1 MSSTQ
6 KINGRLPSVGG
17 LQQRAEDQSV
27 GFGIVPE
34 LLLPFDGEEDN
45 LFRNENSDSTS
56 ESLTSTLSY
65 ASQYNSYD
73 VSQSLDAQSSP
84 LFELQSSPLF
94 EVSSSTLTSME
105 SSPVVSTHS
114 SPLLSTYSSPLL
126 STHSSPLLSTYSSP
140 LLSTHSSPLLS
151 THSYPLLSTHS
162 YPLLSTHSSPLLSTH
177 SYPLLSTHSSPLLST
192 HSSPFDNQVTPTT
205 EEPSVLNSF
214 LHKVFLQK
222 AKAAKERRMKRMAIL
237 RMKRMSGKI
246 SFDSSLRYEKKKRR

>member
-56 ESLTSTLSY
+56 ESLTSTLSD

-114 SPLLSTYSSPLL
+114 SPLLSMHSSPLL
-126 STHSSPLLSTYSSP
+126 STHSS
-140 LLSTHSSPLLS
+140 
-151 THSYPLLSTHS
+151 
-162 YPLLSTHSSPLLSTH
+162 
-177 SYPLLSTHSSPLLST
+177 LLST

-205 EEPSVLNSF
+205 EELSVLNSF

>member
-56 ESLTSTLSY
+56 ESLTSTLSD

-94 EVSSSTLTSME
+94 EVSSSTLASME

-114 SPLLSTYSSPLL
+114 Y
-126 STHSSPLLSTYSSP
+126 
-140 LLSTHSSPLLS
+140 
-151 THSYPLLSTHS
+151 
-162 YPLLSTHSSPLLSTH
+162 PLLSTH

>member
-114 SPLLSTYSSPLL
+114 SPLLST
-126 STHSSPLLSTYSSP
+126 
-140 LLSTHSSPLLS
+140 
-151 THSYPLLSTHS
+151 
-162 YPLLSTHSSPLLSTH
+162 
-177 SYPLLSTHSSPLLST
+177 HSSPLLST

>member
-56 ESLTSTLSY
+56 ESLTSTLSD

-126 STHSSPLLSTYSSP
+126 SM
-140 LLSTHSSPLLS
+140 
-151 THSYPLLSTHS
+151 
-162 YPLLSTHSSPLLSTH
+162 
-177 SYPLLSTHSSPLLST
+177 HSSPLLST
-192 HSSPFDNQVTPTT
+192 HSSPFNNQVTPTT
-205 EEPSVLNSF
+205 EEPSVLSSF

>member
-56 ESLTSTLSY
+56 ESLTSTLSD

-114 SPLLSTYSSPLL
+114 SPLLST
-126 STHSSPLLSTYSSP
+126 HSS
-140 LLSTHSSPLLS
+140 
-151 THSYPLLSTHS
+151 
-162 YPLLSTHSSPLLSTH
+162 
-177 SYPLLSTHSSPLLST
+177 LLSTHSSPLLST
-192 HSSPFDNQVTPTT
+192 HSSPFDSQVTPTT

>member
-56 ESLTSTLSY
+56 ESLTSTLSD

-114 SPLLSTYSSPLL
+114 SPLLSTYSS
-126 STHSSPLLSTYSSP
+126 

-151 THSYPLLSTHS
+151 THSYPL
-162 YPLLSTHSSPLLSTH
+162 P
-177 SYPLLSTHSSPLLST
+177 STHSSPLLST

>member
-17 LQQRAEDQSV
+17 LQQHAEDQSV

-56 ESLTSTLSY
+56 ESLTSTLSD

-114 SPLLSTYSSPLL
+114 S
-126 STHSSPLLSTYSSP
+126 LLSTYSSP

-151 THSYPLLSTHS
+151 THS
-162 YPLLSTHSSPLLSTH
+162 SPLLSTP
-177 SYPLLSTHSSPLLST
+177 SSPLLSTHSSPLLST
-192 HSSPFDNQVTPTT
+192 HSSPFEYQKPSPFNNQVTPTT

>member
-56 ESLTSTLSY
+56 ESLTSTLSD

-105 SSPVVSTHS
+105 SSPVVST
-114 SPLLSTYSSPLL
+114 
-126 STHSSPLLSTYSSP
+126 YSSP

-151 THSYPLLSTHS
+151 THSS
-162 YPLLSTHSSPLLSTH
+162 
-177 SYPLLSTHSSPLLST
+177 LLST
-192 HSSPFDNQVTPTT
+192 HSSPFNNQVTPTT
-205 EEPSVLNSF
+205 EEPSVLSSF

>member
-17 LQQRAEDQSV
+17 LQQHAEDQNV

-56 ESLTSTLSY
+56 ESLTSTLSD

-114 SPLLSTYSSPLL
+114 SPLLST
-126 STHSSPLLSTYSSP
+126 
-140 LLSTHSSPLLS
+140 
-151 THSYPLLSTHS
+151 
-162 YPLLSTHSSPLLSTH
+162 
-177 SYPLLSTHSSPLLST
+177 HSSPLLST
-192 HSSPFDNQVTPTT
+192 HSSPFNNQVTPTT
-205 EEPSVLNSF
+205 EEPSVLSSF

>member
-17 LQQRAEDQSV
+17 LQQHAEDQSV

-56 ESLTSTLSY
+56 ESLTSTLSD

-114 SPLLSTYSSPLL
+114 SPLLST
-126 STHSSPLLSTYSSP
+126 HSS
-140 LLSTHSSPLLS
+140 
-151 THSYPLLSTHS
+151 
-162 YPLLSTHSSPLLSTH
+162 
-177 SYPLLSTHSSPLLST
+177 PLLSTHSSPLLST
-192 HSSPFDNQVTPTT
+192 HSSPFNNQVTPTT
-205 EEPSVLNSF
+205 EEPSVLSSF

>member
-56 ESLTSTLSY
+56 ESLTSTLSD

-114 SPLLSTYSSPLL
+114 S
-126 STHSSPLLSTYSSP
+126 LLSTYSSP

-151 THSYPLLSTHS
+151 THS
-162 YPLLSTHSSPLLSTH
+162 
-177 SYPLLSTHSSPLLST
+177 
-192 HSSPFDNQVTPTT
+192 SPFNNQVTPTT
-205 EEPSVLNSF
+205 EEPSVLSSF

>member
-56 ESLTSTLSY
+56 ESLTSTLSD

-114 SPLLSTYSSPLL
+114 SPLLST
-126 STHSSPLLSTYSSP
+126 
-140 LLSTHSSPLLS
+140 
-151 THSYPLLSTHS
+151 
-162 YPLLSTHSSPLLSTH
+162 
-177 SYPLLSTHSSPLLST
+177 
-192 HSSPFDNQVTPTT
+192 HSSPFNNQVTPTT
-205 EEPSVLNSF
+205 EEPSVLSSF